1 MGEYSITFMQRA
13 HYKKKGNLRIKFIVV
28 VNFIDFNCIY
38 QNKPK
43 KIDSFLSIY
52 TICYK
57 NLFT

>member
-43 KIDSFLSIY
+43 
-52 TICYK
+52 
-57 NLFT
+57 